1 MSENHQNEKHIH
13 EHDHFHH
20 HNHNITKNIL
30 IAFLLNLSFSLFE
43 LFGGIF
49 TNSIA
54 IISDS
59 IHDFGDALSIGFSYF
74 LEKKS
79 KKAPDEI
86 YTYGYARYSVMGAFI
101 TVTILIIG
109 SVIVIIGAVNRI
121 IHPVRINY
129 DGMIIFAIF
138 GVVVNSVAAFATRG
152 GDSINQKAVN
162 LHMLEDVLG
171 WVIVLIGSILMKFT
185 DISIIDPIMSIGVAV
200 FIFIHSFHHFK
211 DIVDLFLFKTPEKIS
226 VNSVKTII
234 EKINGVKD
242 AHHIH
247 LWSID
252 GINHYVTMHLKV
264 EGNFASIKYLVKEEL
279 KKIGISHTTIEF
291 ENVDETCLEHNCSF
305 Y

>member
-1 MSENHQNEKHIH
+1 MSENHQYEKYMH

-20 HNHNITKNIL
+20 HNHNTTKNIL

-59 IHDFGDALSIGFSYF
+59 IHDFGDALSIGLSYF

-109 SVIVIIGAVNRI
+109 SVIVIIGAIKRM
-121 IHPVRINY
+121 IHPVQINY
-129 DGMIIFAIF
+129 NGMIIFAIF
-138 GVVVNSVAAFATRG
+138 GVVVNSLAAFATREG
-152 GDSINQKAVN
+152 GSINQKAVN

-171 WVIVLIGSILMKFT
+171 WVVVLIGSILMKFT
-185 DISIIDPIMSIGVAV
+185 DISIIDSIMSIGVAV
-200 FIFIHSFHHFK
+200 FILIHSFHHFK
-211 DIVDLFLFKTPEKIS
+211 EIIDLFLFKIPEKIS
-226 VNSVKTII
+226 VDKVKFNI
-234 EKINGVKD
+234 EKIEGVKD

-252 GINHYVTMHLKV
+252 GVNHYATMHLKA
-264 EGNFASIKYLVKEEL
+264 EGDFANIKHLVKEEL
-279 KKIGISHTTIEF
+279 QKIGISHTTIEF
-291 ENVDETCLEHNCSF
+291 ENIDETCLEHNCALH
-305 Y
+305 

>member
-1 MSENHQNEKHIH
+1 MGENHQHEKHMH
-13 EHDHFHH
+13 KHDHFHH
-20 HNHNITKNIL
+20 HNTSKNIL

-43 LFGGIF
+43 LIGGIF

-59 IHDFGDALSIGFSYF
+59 IHDFGDALSIGLSYF

-79 KKAPDEI
+79 KKAPDEV

-109 SVIVIIGAVNRI
+109 SVIVIIGAIKRI
-121 IHPVRINY
+121 IHPVQINY
-129 DGMIIFAIF
+129 NGMIIFAIF
-138 GVVVNSVAAFATRG
+138 GVVVNSIAAFATKEG
-152 GDSINQKAVN
+152 ESINQKAVN

-171 WVIVLIGSILMKFT
+171 WVVVLIGSILMKFT

-200 FIFIHSFHHFK
+200 FILIHSFHHFK
-211 DIVDLFLFKTPEKIS
+211 DIIDLFLFKIPERMS
-226 VNSVKTII
+226 VDEVKSVI
-234 EKINGVKD
+234 EKIDGVKD

-252 GINHYVTMHLKV
+252 GVNHYATMHLKV
-264 EGNFASIKYLVKEEL
+264 EGNFANIKHLVKDEL
-279 KKIGISHTTIEF
+279 NKMGISHITIEF
-291 ENVDETCLEHNCSF
+291 ESIDETCFEHNCSF
-305 Y
+305 H